1 MGQFLTVLS
10 NMNIMVSV
18 SLLCLFLSP
27 LSALPSYSSL
37 PDEHLSPHPFSYQYQ
52 VQDAKT
58 NNIFSKTESQ
68 TPDGTVSGS
77 FRISLPDGGVQ
88 TTTYHADHYEGF
100 TAQVEYAG
108 SASYPVHQPARQQPY
123 HRPAQYQGRDRL
135 VLSYTP
141 SPYVAAK
148 PYKSSL
154 AFPTSLEDEEEE
166 ENKEEEAEVGR
177 RRYRIY

>member
-1 MGQFLTVLS
+1 MFSFLVGFY
-10 NMNIMVSV
+10 N
-18 SLLCLFLSP
+18 FP
-27 LSALPSYSSL
+27 L
-37 PDEHLSPHPFSYQYQ
+37 
-52 VQDAKT
+52 
-58 NNIFSKTESQ
+58 Q

-77 FRISLPDGGVQ
+77 FRISLPDGRVQ

-100 TAQVEYAG
+100 TAQVEYEG
-108 SASYPVHQPARQQPY
+108 SASYPVHQPASQQPY

-154 AFPTSLEDEEEE
+154 AFPTSQEDVEEEE
-166 ENKEEEAEVGR
+166 SKEEEAEVGR